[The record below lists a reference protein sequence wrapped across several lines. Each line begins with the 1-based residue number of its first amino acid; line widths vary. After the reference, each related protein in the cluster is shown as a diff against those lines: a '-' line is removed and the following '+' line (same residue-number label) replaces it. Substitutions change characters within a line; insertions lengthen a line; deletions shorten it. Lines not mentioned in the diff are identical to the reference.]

1 MPQFAYTAL
10 AQDSR
15 HANGQINATDRDTA
29 IKNLRGQ
36 GMKPLTVREVKAKK
50 KAGGFTLKSQV
61 KMKDLVIFTRELST
75 LIDAGVP
82 LPRSLE
88 TLADQTENK
97 YFKTIIHEVLHDV
110 ESGLPLADA
119 LAKHPQ
125 VYNEVYVNMV
135 KAGET
140 GGILN
145 DILKKLATQ
154 IEKDASIRKK
164 VRSAMAYPIVILT
177 ITIIAFFGIML
188 FIVPK
193 IGKIFKDLGGPNAQ
207 LPIYTRA
214 MLGISNF
221 LIGHSIMHA
230 IPGIN
235 RIPIIGSL
243 PNVLFFI
250 VAFIVAMIYFRRYI
264 HTDRGAYKW
273 HGFLLNLP
281 IFGPIIGKVV
291 IARFARTFASLMG
304 SGVSVL
310 DSLEVTGKAVG
321 NHVIQKE
328 LAEIAQNV
336 KNGQSLGKQIMEAKF
351 FPPIVGQMVSV
362 GEETGK
368 IDEILLKVADFYE
381 EEVDAVI
388 DGLASIIE
396 PIMIILLGAIVGLIA
411 ASVMGPIA
419 NLSKNIGG

>member
-10 AQDSR
+10 AKDSR
-15 HANGQINATDRDTA
+15 HASGEVNASDRNTA
-29 IKNLRGQ
+29 ISSLRGQ
-36 GMKPLTVREVKAKK
+36 GLRPLTVREIKAKRK
-50 KAGGFTLKSQV
+50 SGGISIKNQV
-61 KMKDLVIFTRELST
+61 KLKDLVVFTRELST
-75 LIDAGVP
+75 LVDAGVP

-88 TLADQTENK
+88 TLADQSENK
-97 YFKTIIHEVLHDV
+97 FFKGIIREVLHDV

-119 LAKHPQ
+119 LGKHPGAFS
-125 VYNEVYVNMV
+125 EVYVNMV
-135 KAGET
+135 RAGET

-145 DILKKLATQ
+145 EILKKLAVQ
-154 IEKDASIRKK
+154 IEKDATIRKK
-164 VRSAMAYPIVILT
+164 IRSAMAYPIVIMT

-207 LPIYTRA
+207 LPIYTRG
-214 MLGISNF
+214 MLAISNF
-221 LIGHSIMHA
+221 LVGHSIMHT
-230 IPGIN
+230 IPLVN
-235 RIPIIGSL
+235 KVPVLGSL
-243 PNVLFFI
+243 PNVAFFI
-250 VAFIVAMIYFRRYI
+250 VAFIISFIYFRRWI
-264 HTDRGAYKW
+264 HTEKGAYKW

-281 IFGPIIGKVV
+281 IFGSIIGKVV

-321 NHVIQKE
+321 NHVIRKE
-328 LAEIAQNV
+328 LEEIAKNV
-336 KNGQSLGKQIMEAKF
+336 KNGQPLGKQISEAKF

-368 IDEILLKVADFYE
+368 IDEILIKVADFYE

-396 PIMIILLGAIVGLIA
+396 PIMIIILGSIVGLIA

-419 NLSKNIGG
+419 NLSKNIGN